1 METTET
7 KELKVSY
14 FDQNNKEY
22 TGTLDFK
29 KNLKLDVDAV
39 DLPAS
44 SKINLKRHFTIDR
57 GVLNIKETV
66 LTELQLGLVNLPN
79 DATSKSIQ

>member
-1 METTET
+1 
-7 KELKVSY
+7 
-14 FDQNNKEY
+14 
-22 TGTLDFK
+22 
-29 KNLKLDVDAV
+29 LDVDAV